1 MLEGILPAPKVA
13 KISADKGLKRLFP
26 AGPGAPECLRKL
38 FDVPDFSF

>member
-13 KISADKGLKRLFP
+13 KISADKGLKHFFLRGL
-26 AGPGAPECLRKL
+26 GAPECLRKL